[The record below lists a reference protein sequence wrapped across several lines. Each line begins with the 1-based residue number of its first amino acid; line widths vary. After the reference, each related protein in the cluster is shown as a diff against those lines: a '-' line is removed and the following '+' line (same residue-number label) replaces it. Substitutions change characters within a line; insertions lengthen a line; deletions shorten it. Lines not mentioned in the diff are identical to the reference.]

1 MSTGEPPAPA
11 DSTLGSRVAIVTGAA
26 RGIGRASAVRFVAA
40 GARVVL
46 ADLDADELRRAQSE
60 IGGETEVFVGDLTTP
75 GAPDALVDAAAERF
89 GTIDIVF
96 NNAGFNWNAPISEM
110 SDEQFTAMLDVH
122 VVAPFRILRAAAPHL
137 LARREPG
144 APYRKVVNTTSVSG
158 TMGNRNQSN
167 YAAAK
172 AAIIGLTK
180 ALAKEWGEKGVTVN
194 AVAPGFIDTRLTA
207 EQNAAGTI
215 ETGGRLI
222 ALGVPPGRRG
232 EIAEHVVL
240 GRPGSP
246 EEVAAA
252 VLFLATPASDYITGQ
267 VLSVNGG
274 LLMGM
279 TD

>member
-1 MSTGEPPAPA
+1 M
-11 DSTLGSRVAIVTGAA
+11 
-26 RGIGRASAVRFVAA
+26 
-40 GARVVL
+40 L
-46 ADLDADELRRAQSE
+46 ADLDGEELRRTRSA
-60 IGGETEVFVGDLTTP
+60 IGGDTEAFVGDLTSP
-75 GAPDALVDAAAERF
+75 RVPDALVDAAAERF
-89 GTIDIVF
+89 GAIDIVF
-96 NNAGFNWNAPISEM
+96 NNAGFNWNAPIDEM

-137 LARREPG
+137 LAQREPG
-144 APYRKVVNTTSVSG
+144 APCRKVVNTTSVSG

-172 AAIIGLTK
+172 AALIGLTK

-207 EQNAAGTI
+207 EQEGAGTI
-215 ETGGRLI
+215 ETGGHSI
-222 ALGVPPGRRG
+222 ALGVSPGRRG

-252 VLFLATPASDYITGQ
+252 VVFLASPASDYITGQ

-279 TD
+279 TE

>member
-1 MSTGEPPAPA
+1 VSTGEAPAPVE
-11 DSTLGSRVAIVTGAA
+11 STLDGRVAIVTGAA
-26 RGIGRASAVRFVAA
+26 RGIGKASAARFVAA

-46 ADLDADELRRAQSE
+46 ADLDADELRRAQSA
-60 IGGETEVFVGDLTTP
+60 IGGETAVFVGDLTTP

-89 GTIDIVF
+89 GAIDIVF

-110 SDEQFTAMLDVH
+110 SDEQFKAMLDVH

-137 LARREPG
+137 LAQREAG

-172 AAIIGLTK
+172 AAVIGLTK

-207 EQNAAGTI
+207 EQDDAGTI
-215 ETGGRLI
+215 ETGGYSV
-222 ALGVPPGRRG
+222 ALGVPPGRRR

-252 VLFLATPASDYITGQ
+252 VVFLASPASDYITGQ

-279 TD
+279 TE